1 MKVNLKGVISVKQVK
16 RINDELM
23 MVTLKNDFLE
33 VVLLNKGASI
43 FKLIFN
49 GIDVVIGPK
58 VIEDFI
64 KDDHYYGKTIGRVSG
79 RLFCSGFE
87 IEGTKI
93 YPKPYKS
100 ETTTIH
106 GGANGFSTRYFNY
119 VESNENT
126 VIFEIHSKSVDDG
139 LPGDVN
145 LRVTYTLEDN
155 ILHMDYEG
163 DTTETTLMN
172 ITNHAYFNL
181 DNSHDILDHIIKV
194 HSSKYVKF
202 EDDFSVSGIA
212 EVTETPFDLRE
223 PIALKEPIS
232 KLMNTPFKG
241 LDTIFLL
248 DQGLASL
255 YSPKS
260 LIGMTLKSTYPS
272 LVVYTHN
279 SYSPDKIPYYKSNPY
294 KGVALEF
301 EYEPGGI
308 HYSFL
313 NSGILNKNQKYQH
326 KTSYAF
332 FYDPFKTK
340 A

>member
-1 MKVNLKGVISVKQVK
+1 MKQVK
-16 RINDELM
+16 NINKDLT
-23 MVTLKNDFLE
+23 MVTLKNDYLE

-49 GIDVVIGPK
+49 GVDVVIGPK

-64 KDDHYYGKTIGRVSG
+64 KDEHYYGKTIGRASG

-87 IEGTKI
+87 IEGAKI

-106 GGANGFSTRYFNY
+106 GGAKGYSTRYFNLID
-119 VESNENT
+119 SDENSA
-126 VIFEIHSKSVDDG
+126 IFEIHSTSEEDG
-139 LPGDVN
+139 LPGDAT

-155 ILHMDYEG
+155 FLHMYYDGEA
-163 DTTETTLMN
+163 TETTLMN

-181 DNSHDILDHIIKV
+181 DDSHDILDHVIKV
-194 HSSKYVKF
+194 HSSNYVKF
-202 EDDFSVSGIA
+202 EDDFSVSGIGNV
-212 EVTETPFDLRE
+212 EGTPFDLRE
-223 PIALKEPIS
+223 PVALNVPIS
-232 KLMNTPFKG
+232 KLKSTPFKG

-279 SYSPDKIPYYKSNPY
+279 SDSPDKLPYYKTNQY

-313 NSGILNKNQKYQH
+313 NSGILDKNQKYQH

>member
-1 MKVNLKGVISVKQVK
+1 MKQVK
-16 RINDELM
+16 KINKDLT
-23 MVTLKNDFLE
+23 MVTLKNDVLE

-43 FKLIFN
+43 FNLIFK
-49 GIDVVIGPK
+49 GIDVVVGPK
-58 VIEDFI
+58 VLADFI
-64 KDDHYYGKTIGRVSG
+64 KYDHYYGKTIGRSSG

-87 IEGTKI
+87 IEGIKI
-93 YPKPYKS
+93 YPKPFIS
-100 ETTTIH
+100 ETYSLH

-119 VESNENT
+119 VESHENSA
-126 VIFEIHSKSVDDG
+126 IFEIHSTSTDDG
-139 LPGDVN
+139 LPGDIN
-145 LRVTYTLEDN
+145 LRVTYTLIDN
-155 ILHMDYEG
+155 ILQLDYDG

-181 DNSHDILDHIIKV
+181 DGSPDILDHVIKV
-194 HSSKYVKF
+194 PASKYVKF

-212 EVTETPFDLRE
+212 EVDRTPFDLRE
-223 PIALKEPIS
+223 PTALKEPIK

-248 DQGLASL
+248 DQGLTSL

-260 LIGMTLKSTYPS
+260 LIEMTMKSTYPS

-279 SYSPDKIPYYKSNPY
+279 SISPDQIPDYQSSRYQ
-294 KGVALEF
+294 GVALEF

-326 KTSYAF
+326 KTSYTF
-332 FYDPFKTK
+332 NYDPFKTG